1 MAVVGDADPKPGPLA
16 GALGREDS
24 RIGADTD
31 ARSIRPGLGLPVAR
45 IEALTDGVFAIAM
58 TVIVLGLELPRGSG
72 SLGSRLWVLWPKLGS
87 YVLSFVMLGVLW
99 IGHHYQLNHLR
110 RTNRILIWLNLGFLL
125 AITFLPFGAAVL
137 GTNYTDP
144 WAVALYAGTVI
155 FAGASL
161 LAHWSYAVRHGEL
174 LAPGVDDHVIAAL
187 KTRIWFGM
195 GVSVV
200 AIAVGFID
208 TRISIAVLLALPT
221 VYLVRSRIDHKVVPR
236 A

>member
-1 MAVVGDADPKPGPLA
+1 MSEAPEP
-16 GALGREDS
+16 
-24 RIGADTD
+24 
-31 ARSIRPGLGLPVAR
+31 RPGLPVNR

-72 SLGSRLWVLWPKLGS
+72 SLGSRLWELWPKLAS

-99 IGHHYQLNHLR
+99 IGHHYQLNHLK
-110 RTNRILIWLNLGFLL
+110 RTNRILIWLNLAFLL

-137 GTNYTDP
+137 GAEYRDP
-144 WAVALYAGTVI
+144 WAVVLYAGTVML
-155 FAGASL
+155 AGLSL
-161 LAHWSYAVRHGEL
+161 LAHWSYATRQRDL
-174 LAPGVDDHVIAAL
+174 LTADVDAFVVAAL
-187 KTRIWFGM
+187 KIRILFGL

-208 TRISIAVLLALPT
+208 TRISLIVLLALPAM
-221 VYLVRSRIDHKVVPR
+221 YFVRSRIDQKISPR